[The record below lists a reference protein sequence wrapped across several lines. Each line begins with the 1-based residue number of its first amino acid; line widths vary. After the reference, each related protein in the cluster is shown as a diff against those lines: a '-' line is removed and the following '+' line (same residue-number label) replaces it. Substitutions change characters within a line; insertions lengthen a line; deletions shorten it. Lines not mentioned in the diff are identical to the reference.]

1 MIEIKVDQSISN
13 AQMRVLA
20 AIVAYMRKHGYA
32 PTLQE
37 IADAC
42 GLRSRSNAKVHVK
55 ALLDKG
61 ILETDHPGHPRALRL
76 KGESNGM

>member
-1 MIEIKVDQSISN
+1 MIEIKVNQNISS

-20 AIVAYMRKHGYA
+20 AIVAYMQKHGYA

-37 IADAC
+37 IADDC
-42 GLRSRSNAKVHVK
+42 GLKSRSNAKVHVK

-61 ILETDHPGHPRALRL
+61 ILESDHPGHPRALRL
-76 KGESNGM
+76 KNGGRE